1 MRGRVAPPH
10 PDLYRVPPRAVFLF
24 LTLQRIHWAFMK
36 TKINVRMQL
45 KHGLSLHNANNQGV
59 WSELHNN
66 GVIIYKVSLFIN
78 RHKDLILIWI
88 GFYAS
93 LVNSKYRDRK
103 ISIVRRPGLL
113 ANSIIWSVLGLLI
126 VYEFRAPSLSSKTK
140 TTQSTP
146 SLMKLASKYFKCLIY
161 DPEQSSRLHC
171 LARLQLQLSTRK
183 ILFFLTCLGARTFNK
198 QDKCVNGRLLQKICI

>member
-1 MRGRVAPPH
+1 
-10 PDLYRVPPRAVFLF
+10 
-24 LTLQRIHWAFMK
+24 MK

-78 RHKDLILIWI
+78 RQKDLILIWI

-126 VYEFRAPSLSSKTK
+126 VHEFRAPSLSSKTK
-140 TTQSTP
+140 KKQLNRLPPWWNWQQILQMLDIRPRAKSHNTILDSTV
-146 SLMKLASKYFKCLIY
+146 SLDCNYNILREKYGSF
-161 DPEQSSRLHC
+161 
-171 LARLQLQLSTRK
+171 
-183 ILFFLTCLGARTFNK
+183 
-198 QDKCVNGRLLQKICI
+198 

>member
-1 MRGRVAPPH
+1 
-10 PDLYRVPPRAVFLF
+10 
-24 LTLQRIHWAFMK
+24 MK

-88 GFYAS
+88 GFYAF

-126 VYEFRAPSLSSKTK
+126 VYEFRAPNLSSKTK
-140 TTQSTP
+140 KNNSIDSLPDEIGKQILQMLDIRPRAKSHNTMLDSTV
-146 SLMKLASKYFKCLIY
+146 SLDCNYNILREKYGSF
-161 DPEQSSRLHC
+161 
-171 LARLQLQLSTRK
+171 
-183 ILFFLTCLGARTFNK
+183 
-198 QDKCVNGRLLQKICI
+198 